1 MKRARDRPAAGD
13 PYHPREVA
21 ASLLLLEETGR
32 QIDFKEETGD
42 RPLSPAAE
50 RSSSL
55 KRNRSLESQGDWI
68 SS

>member
-32 QIDFKEETGD
+32 QIDFNGD
-42 RPLSPAAE
+42 I
-50 RSSSL
+50 
-55 KRNRSLESQGDWI
+55 RSLRRK
-68 SS
+68 